1 MLRACH
7 TGLSAGRDIE
17 AASGASGGPMRPIS
31 KHRFVALARVA
42 ITLAATATACGTTDD
57 RLAVWTYV
65 SAELFQ
71 PNCATASCHSRAVA
85 VAGLDFSDPD
95 RGYRSLTGLQVWVP
109 DPDGAIGGDCRTVGT
124 TVYCERERPL
134 LLAFNPAQ
142 SRVVNMLRARAAPRM
157 PPDRPMSEPDIRLV
171 ESWILDGARAT
182 PGGAPAGI
190 PPQDGGAGEAG
201 GGNTDG
207 AMIDAAASDGD

>member
-7 TGLSAGRDIE
+7 TSSPGCRDIE
-17 AASGASGGPMRPIS
+17 AASGASVSLMRAIS
-31 KHRFVALARVA
+31 NHRFVALARVA
-42 ITLAATATACGTTDD
+42 IALAAAGPACGSTDD
-57 RLAVWTYV
+57 RPAVWTYV

-71 PNCATASCHSRAVA
+71 PNCATASCHSRGVA

-95 RGYRSLTGLQVWVP
+95 RGYRSLTGLAVWVP
-109 DPDGAIGGDCRTVGT
+109 DPDGAIGGDCRAVGA

-134 LLAFNPAQ
+134 LLAFNPSQ

-157 PPDRPMSEPDIRLV
+157 PPDRPLSEPDIRLV

-182 PGGAPAGI
+182 PGGAPAGS
-190 PPQDGGAGEAG
+190 PPQDGGAD
-201 GGNTDG
+201 GGNADG
-207 AMIDAAASDGD
+207 AMIDADSGGD